1 LQGNINH
8 MCTIK
13 ITCNVLNVIKHTFW
27 SIPVMA
33 LAILLATISCKG
45 NGDGN
50 ETGSDDLGFSKMDSI
65 TLQLEEIKV
74 LFPTVEQWEERGAIQ
89 FKSDSAIIYDKFSEM
104 LMGKSFTINIDAT
117 KELIVEQQYET
128 QLCIITQDGDLILD
142 KLNKY
147 VSPWM
152 PIVTQKGN
160 NKYTKP
166 EYTPEDIRRFP
177 ETSINQ
183 VLEYL
188 FWETRTT
195 QSEFDWTKYLK
206 QAKTIQDF
214 PFKISIKKT
223 TLRFRGTYVT
233 GKSFEKYIVF
243 YLG

>member
-1 LQGNINH
+1 MFTINIVEIVS
-8 MCTIK
+8 CFIQRTI
-13 ITCNVLNVIKHTFW
+13 W
-27 SIPVMA
+27 SIPA
-33 LAILLATISCKG
+33 LLLAVSLTATSCNENSG
-45 NGDGN
+45 NN
-50 ETGSDDLGFSKMDSI
+50 ETGADDLGFSKLDSI

-89 FKSDSAIIYDKFSEM
+89 FKSDSAIIYDRFSEM
-104 LMGKSFTINIDAT
+104 LMEKSFTINIDAT

-128 QLCIITQDGDLILD
+128 QLSIITQEEDLVLD

-152 PIVTQKGN
+152 PILTQKGN

-214 PFKISIKKT
+214 PFRISIRKT

>member
-1 LQGNINH
+1 

-13 ITCNVLNVIKHTFW
+13 IVDKVSHIIKHSIW
-27 SIPVMA
+27 SIPVMV
-33 LAILLATISCKG
+33 LAVILTTTSCKEKSV
-45 NGDGN
+45 NN
-50 ETGSDDLGFSKMDSI
+50 EAASDDLGFSKLDSI

-104 LMGKSFTINIDAT
+104 LMEKSFTINIDAT
-117 KELIVEQQYET
+117 QEIIVEQQYET
-128 QLCIITQDGDLILD
+128 QLCIITQDGDLVLD

-152 PIVTQKGN
+152 PILTQKGN

-177 ETSINQ
+177 ETSIND

-223 TLRFRGTYVT
+223 TLRFRGTYTT